1 MPGFDA
7 DAQDLTVGVIGAG
20 AMGRGIAQVLA
31 ACGCRVLLADARA
44 GAADEGAAFA
54 RRMLDRAAEKG
65 AMTGEAAAVAKARIA
80 VVPPDSPRFAE
91 ARLAIEAIV
100 EDLEPKRR
108 LFAALESVVDE
119 GCVLATNTS
128 SLSVT
133 AIAAA
138 CRRPARVAG
147 FHFFNPVPLMK
158 LVEVIGGPLTDPAA
172 VESLLALGRRIGH
185 RAVVVADSPGFLV
198 NHAGRGFGTE
208 ALRIVGEGVAD
219 FAAVDRILRDA
230 AGFRMGPFELMDLTG
245 VDVSHPVMESIY
257 EQFYHE
263 PRFRPSP
270 IARQRMAAGLL
281 GRKTGRGYYPY
292 KDGHMQAPP
301 EPAVPAPRG
310 SRPLWVSPRDAAGHA
325 AVAAAL
331 GGRAETGA
339 KPPADAVCIV
349 TPVGEDATTAALA
362 EGLDPRRTVAVD
374 PMFAAGRRTLM
385 TTPVTEAGA
394 RDAAH
399 AALAADGTPV
409 TVIRDSAGFVAQR
422 VVACVVNVAC
432 DIAQQR
438 IARPEDI
445 DSAVTLGLG
454 YPAGPL
460 AWGDKLGPAR
470 VLAVLDAMQRLYGD
484 PRYRASPWLRRRA
497 LLGVSLLTPED

>member
-1 MPGFDA
+1 MSGFDA
-7 DAQDLTVGVIGAG
+7 NAKNLTVGVIGAG

-31 ACGCRVLLADARA
+31 ACGCRVLLADART
-44 GAADEGAAFA
+44 GAAEEGAEFA

-65 AMTGEAAAVAKARIA
+65 AMANEAAAVAKALIS

-91 ARLAIEAIV
+91 ARLVIEAIV
-100 EDLEPKRR
+100 ESLEPKRK
-108 LFAALESVVDE
+108 LFAALEHVVDE
-119 GCVLATNTS
+119 NCVLATNTS

-158 LVEVIGGPLTDPAA
+158 LVEAIGGPLTDPA
-172 VESLLALGRRIGH
+172 VVDSLVALGKRIGH

-219 FAAVDRILRDA
+219 FAAIDRILREA

-257 EQFYHE
+257 EQYYQE

-270 IARQRMAAGLL
+270 IARQRMQAGLL
-281 GRKTGRGYYPY
+281 GRKAGRGYYAY
-292 KDGHMQAPP
+292 KDGAMIVQP
-301 EPAVPAPRG
+301 EPPVPAAAN
-310 SRPLWVSPRDAAGHA
+310 RPIWVSQRDAAGHK
-325 AVAAAL
+325 AVAGAL
-331 GGRAETGA
+331 GGKVEGGA
-339 KPPADAVCIV
+339 KPSSGAVCVV
-349 TPVGEDATTAALA
+349 TPMGEDATTATLA
-362 EGLDPRRTVAVD
+362 EGLDPKRTVAVD
-374 PMFAAGRRTLM
+374 PMFLARRRTLM
-385 TTPVTEAGA
+385 TTPVTDAAA

-409 TVIRDSAGFVAQR
+409 TVVRDSAGFVAQR
-422 VVACVVNVAC
+422 VVATVVNVAA

-438 IARPEDI
+438 IAKPEDI
-445 DSAVTLGLG
+445 DFAVKLGLS
-454 YPAGPL
+454 YPEGPL

-470 VLAVLDAMQRLYGD
+470 LLAVLDAMHRFYGD
-484 PRYRASPWLRRRA
+484 PRYRASPWVRRRA
-497 LLGVSLLTPED
+497 MLGVSLLTPEV